1 VSIAVGPSARST
13 YAGSV
18 DSDPSVLEVRIV
30 ILGDKGV
37 LCSTEGRAPLRWVI
51 RIIFSNPHHTT
62 SPPSNSH
69 RQDSTRKTVRGTRVL
84 LCKHDRDVGRL
95 QRNGFWHEWQREW
108 RCHPVV
114 HLQGQSA

>member
-37 LCSTEGRAPLRWVI
+37 CSTESRAR
-51 RIIFSNPHHTT
+51 
-62 SPPSNSH
+62 
-69 RQDSTRKTVRGTRVL
+69 
-84 LCKHDRDVGRL
+84 
-95 QRNGFWHEWQREW
+95 
-108 RCHPVV
+108 
-114 HLQGQSA
+114 